1 MPLTRLVQCAH
12 MRWCGEVGVGGVRGH
27 VFWGGRGASLVRRAT
42 TARCVR
48 IKNGSGPCPG
58 GPCMPLTRLV
68 QCAHMRW
75 CGEVGVGGVRGH
87 VFGVGLGVVLRWCA
101 DTPPRGA
108 CE

>member
-1 MPLTRLVQCAH
+1 MPLA
-12 MRWCGEVGVGGVRGH
+12 
-27 VFWGGRGASLVRRAT
+27 
-42 TARCVR
+42 
-48 IKNGSGPCPG
+48 
-58 GPCMPLTRLV
+58 RLV

-101 DTPPRGA
+101 ETPPRGA